1 MTKISEEKNVRVKNN
16 NQNSQKYKGV
26 YTAYKCF

>member
-1 MTKISEEKNVRVKNN
+1 MTKTSEEKNVRVKN

-26 YTAYKCF
+26 YTAYRCF